1 MYLLKGNGHHADY
14 SSSGQ
19 DAEKDAQPNE
29 MAVEQA
35 CERMILETV
44 RLLQEGQLDQAEYLL
59 QEGAAPTS
67 CVGTDCSPAVH
78 KTWLHYHNAALPLL
92 ILEKPAH
99 NATLS
104 KLATI

>member
-1 MYLLKGNGHHADY
+1 MCSCDVAAMFLLKGSGHHADD

-19 DAEKDAQPNE
+19 DAENDTQPNE

-59 QEGAAPTS
+59 QEGAA
-67 CVGTDCSPAVH
+67 
-78 KTWLHYHNAALPLL
+78 L
-92 ILEKPAH
+92 
-99 NATLS
+99 
-104 KLATI
+104 TICA